1 MGSTIRRSRT
11 RDLIGS
17 VVGFLAVFGTIVL
30 VDPRVW
36 HQMRTVASSG
46 APNEVR
52 DVGKQ
57 LEALGNALLTAVRDQ
72 SIDHAP
78 LLVFSAVAIVLVVF
92 MVRT

>member
-1 MGSTIRRSRT
+1 MGSTIRRARA
-11 RDLIGS
+11 RDVIGS
-17 VVGFLAVFGTIVL
+17 LIGFLAVFGTLIL

-36 HQMRTVASSG
+36 YQMRSLISSG
-46 APNEVR
+46 APDEIR

-57 LEALGNALLTAVRDQ
+57 LETLGDALLLAVRDQ

-78 LLVFSAVAIVLVVF
+78 LLLFSAVAIVLVVF